1 MEETVT
7 DQPASPTRG
16 IHPDE
21 IPERLGRYRIE
32 RVLGAG
38 TMGVV
43 VSAFDP
49 ELEQR
54 RAIKLMQP
62 SRTDAQSRA
71 RFSRE
76 AKAMARLSH
85 PNVVS
90 VHDVGTHDE
99 RVFVV
104 MDYVPGITMADW
116 LRRGERGWL
125 EIVETFRLAGRGL
138 AAAHAAGLV
147 HRDFKPE
154 NVLVTDDG
162 AVKVMDFGLVRA
174 ASDDADGDE
183 AATTSSDGVAR
194 VDGLT
199 RAGALVGTPAYMP
212 PEQIRG
218 APADA
223 RADQFAF
230 CVALYEAIYGQRP
243 FGGESLAEI
252 VSDIERGAPRRPLR
266 HDVPV
271 WIFDVIARGLRAD
284 PADRW
289 PDIPAL
295 LSALDP
301 GRSARRRRRIVI
313 AIGIALV
320 LLAGG
325 VALLL
330 DDLRARLHPVAVR
343 GDVSAASIE
352 PPMVRAEDA
361 IVGAY
366 VSSAVANR
374 GRVTFDVE
382 LPHAGRYWLHGLVW
396 EANEGGERGD
406 ADSFFVYVDDGE
418 ERLWHFGC
426 GDQRHDAIELD
437 GGWHWQAVRHM
448 PNSDSDCVLVDLPF
462 QLEAGPHRI
471 VVRNREGA
479 EDPAI
484 AARLGALVVTN
495 DASWRPVGR

>member
-116 LRRGERGWL
+116 LRRDERGWL

-174 ASDDADGDE
+174 ASYDADGD
-183 AATTSSDGVAR
+183 
-194 VDGLT
+194 
-199 RAGALVGTPAYMP
+199 
-212 PEQIRG
+212 
-218 APADA
+218 
-223 RADQFAF
+223 
-230 CVALYEAIYGQRP
+230 
-243 FGGESLAEI
+243 
-252 VSDIERGAPRRPLR
+252 
-266 HDVPV
+266 
-271 WIFDVIARGLRAD
+271 
-284 PADRW
+284 
-289 PDIPAL
+289 
-295 LSALDP
+295 
-301 GRSARRRRRIVI
+301 
-313 AIGIALV
+313 
-320 LLAGG
+320 
-325 VALLL
+325 
-330 DDLRARLHPVAVR
+330 
-343 GDVSAASIE
+343 
-352 PPMVRAEDA
+352 
-361 IVGAY
+361 
-366 VSSAVANR
+366 
-374 GRVTFDVE
+374 
-382 LPHAGRYWLHGLVW
+382 
-396 EANEGGERGD
+396 
-406 ADSFFVYVDDGE
+406 
-418 ERLWHFGC
+418 
-426 GDQRHDAIELD
+426 
-437 GGWHWQAVRHM
+437 
-448 PNSDSDCVLVDLPF
+448 
-462 QLEAGPHRI
+462 
-471 VVRNREGA
+471 
-479 EDPAI
+479 
-484 AARLGALVVTN
+484 
-495 DASWRPVGR
+495 